1 MVDRCTRCYFPYSF
15 VLFFLKFSNRN
26 DYSSLCV
33 VSNDMTMIGMWI
45 NRANSGRIG

>member
-1 MVDRCTRCYFPYSF
+1 MHQMLFPLFLCF
-15 VLFFLKFSNRN
+15 VFLCL

-45 NRANSGRIG
+45 NRANSDRIG